1 MIAAIISI
9 SSSAI
14 VGQSLRQLSIA
25 AENDLDQFYIED
37 WAIDSIIGQ
46 CLSDNS
52 APAVRLYRRPTKTSV
67 FFDPSLLEHF
77 CFQFPEAIVAII
89 WNPGGKGCSTLGAI
103 AAIAA
108 IVTIVRKPS
117 LSQLSQLQ

>member
-37 WAIDSIIGQ
+37 WAIDSIMTV
-46 CLSDNS
+46 S
-52 APAVRLYRRPTKTSV
+52 AWATTPLQLWDCIEDTPKRRV
-67 FFDPSLLEHF
+67 VF
-77 CFQFPEAIVAII
+77 CFQFPEAIVAIK
-89 WNPGGKGCSTLGAI
+89 WNLGGKGCSTLGAI
-103 AAIAA
+103 AAIE
-108 IVTIVRKPS
+108 TIVRKPS
-117 LSQLSQLQ
+117 LSQLSQLQLA